1 MVMIRSLDV
10 TFKHEDVQDDKPH
23 VLYTH
28 RNVFPETQ
36 KINKVPKKRCQD
48 FFLLFKTHF
57 FMLQSVPLCL
67 ASGLRIRSV
76 ARSSGAVVEATSWEA
91 MRLSKM

>member
-1 MVMIRSLDV
+1 MIRSLDV

-57 FMLQSVPLCL
+57 FYVTVRAVMP
-67 ASGLRIRSV
+67 GFWV
-76 ARSSGAVVEATSWEA
+76 AHKKCG
-91 MRLSKM
+91 KK